1 MRLGQD
7 PIQFLDQGNE
17 DFLISMAV
25 VRMAHE
31 ELQKEKVEEIKAVSS
46 RTAHELAGILVKVMR

>member
-17 DFLISMAV
+17 DFLISQAV
-25 VRMAHE
+25 VKMASE
-31 ELQKEKVEEIKAVSS
+31 EVQKEKVEEIKALSA
-46 RTAHELAGILVKVMR
+46 RTAHELAGILVRVMR

>member
-25 VRMAHE
+25 VKVARE
-31 ELQKEKVEEIKAVSS
+31 EVQKEKVEEIKALAS
-46 RTAHELAGILVKVMR
+46 RIGYETAGVMVKVMR

>member
-25 VRMAHE
+25 VRMARE
-31 ELQKEKVEEIKAVSS
+31 EVQKEKVEEIKAASA
-46 RTAHELAGILVKVMR
+46 RTAHELAGIMMKVMR

>member
-25 VRMAHE
+25 VRLARDEM
-31 ELQKEKVEEIKAVSS
+31 QKEKVEEIKAVSA
-46 RTAHELAGILVKVMR
+46 RTAHELAGILAKFMR

>member
-25 VRMAHE
+25 VRQARE
-31 ELQKEKVEEIKAVSS
+31 EVQKEKVEEIKALSS
-46 RTAHELAGILVKVMR
+46 RTAYELAGVMVKIMR

>member
-25 VRMAHE
+25 VRMARKE
-31 ELQKEKVEEIKAVSS
+31 VQEEKVEEIKALAS
-46 RTAHELAGILVKVMR
+46 RTSHELAGIMAKIMR

>member
-25 VRMAHE
+25 VRMARE
-31 ELQKEKVEEIKAVSS
+31 EVQKEKVEEIKALAA
-46 RTAHELAGILVKVMR
+46 RTSHELAGVMARLMR

>member
-7 PIQFLDQGNE
+7 PIKFLDQGDE

-25 VRMAHE
+25 VKTARE
-31 ELQKEKVEEIKAVSS
+31 EVQKEKVEEIKALANRMSYD
-46 RTAHELAGILVKVMR
+46 LAGVMVKVMR

>member
-25 VRMAHE
+25 TKMARE
-31 ELQKEKVEEIKAVSS
+31 EVQKEKVEEIKALAS
-46 RTAHELAGILVKVMR
+46 RTSYELAGIMAKFRM

>member
-25 VRMAHE
+25 VRMARE
-31 ELQKEKVEEIKAVSS
+31 EVQKEKVEEIKALSS
-46 RTAHELAGILVKVMR
+46 RTSNELAGIMAKLLR

>member
-7 PIQFLDQGNE
+7 PVQFLDQGDE

-25 VRMAHE
+25 IRSARE
-31 ELQKEKVEEIKAVSS
+31 EVQKEKVEEIKALSS
-46 RTAHELAGILVKVMR
+46 RTAHELAGIMVKVMR